1 MASVSA
7 SHLILF
13 IASMM
18 IAASVAGV
26 FTNSIGQLSGA
37 ISEQGVD
44 VSSDVR
50 TDVEIISDSGSDA
63 IYDSNNDGN
72 ITLYVKNTGSE
83 QLSVDP
89 GVMDIFV
96 NGQFATDYGV
106 SRADGSSNP
115 WSPGTVVEV
124 EISPPQ
130 GTLSGDVRVQITVN
144 GDEEVFEFRA

>member
-63 IYDSNNDGN
+63 IYDSGSDTV
-72 ITLYVKNTGSE
+72 TLYVKNTGSE
-83 QLSVDP
+83 DLAADAGQ
-89 GVMDIFV
+89 MDIFV
-96 NGQFATDYGV
+96 NGQFATSVTV
-106 SRADGSSNP
+106 SLAAGSDS

-124 EISPPQ
+124 TITPPQ
-130 GTLSGDVRVQITVN
+130 SLSNGDDVRVQLTVN

>member
-1 MASVSA
+1 VASVSA

-18 IAASVAGV
+18 VAASVAGV

-37 ISEQGVD
+37 LSEQGLD

-63 IYDSNNDGN
+63 IYADGT

-83 QLSVDP
+83 RLAADP
-89 GVMDIFV
+89 GQMDIFV
-96 NGQFATDYGV
+96 DGQFATDYTV
-106 SRADGSSNP
+106 TRVDGSGA
-115 WSPGTVVEV
+115 WRPGSVVR
-124 EISPPQ
+124 IDITQS
-130 GTLSGDVRVQITVN
+130 LNSGDHRVQLIVN
-144 GDEEVFEFRA
+144 DDKEVFEFRL

>member
-1 MASVSA
+1 VSA

-18 IAASVAGV
+18 VAASVAGV

-37 ISEQGVD
+37 LSEQGLD

-63 IYDSNNDGN
+63 IYADGT

-83 QLSVDP
+83 RLAADP
-89 GVMDIFV
+89 GQMDIFV
-96 NGQFATDYGV
+96 DGQFATDYTV
-106 SRADGSSNP
+106 TRVDGSGA
-115 WSPGTVVEV
+115 WRPGSVVR
-124 EISPPQ
+124 IDITQS
-130 GTLSGDVRVQITVN
+130 LNSGDHRVQITVN
-144 GDEEVFEFRA
+144 DDEEVFEFRL

>member
-37 ISEQGVD
+37 LSEQGLD

-63 IYDSNNDGN
+63 IYENGT
-72 ITLYVKNTGSE
+72 ITLYVKNTGTE
-83 QLSVDP
+83 RLAADP
-89 GVMDIFV
+89 GAMDILVDGRFV
-96 NGQFATDYGV
+96 TEYNVT
-106 SRADGSSNP
+106 RADGSGA
-115 WSPGTVVEV
+115 WTPGAV
-124 EISPPQ
+124 
-130 GTLSGDVRVQITVN
+130 VRVDIQQSLSA
-144 GDEEVFEFRA
+144 GDRLYVIGTNESLSAFEEAAT

>member
-44 VSSDVR
+44 VSSDIR
-50 TDVEIISDSGSDA
+50 TDVEIISDSGSNAVYNSDG
-63 IYDSNNDGN
+63 NDN
-72 ITLYVKNTGSE
+72 ITLYVKNAGSE
-83 QLSVDP
+83 QLAVDS

-96 NGQFATDYGV
+96 NGQFATAYEV
-106 SRADGSSNP
+106 FRADGSSDP
-115 WSPGTVVEV
+115 WNPGTVVEV
-124 EISPPQ
+124 EVNPPQ
-130 GTLSGDVRVQITVN
+130 SSVSGDVRVQITVN
-144 GDEEVFEFRA
+144 GDEEVFEFSA

>member
-18 IAASVAGV
+18 VAASVAGV

-37 ISEQGVD
+37 LSEQGLD

-63 IYDSNNDGN
+63 IYADGT

-83 QLSVDP
+83 RLAADP
-89 GVMDIFV
+89 GQMDVFV
-96 NGQFATDYGV
+96 DGQFATDYTV
-106 SRADGSSNP
+106 TLADGSGA
-115 WSPGTVVEV
+115 WRPGSVVR
-124 EISPPQ
+124 IDITQ
-130 GTLSGDVRVQITVN
+130 DLNNGDHRVQITVN
-144 GDEEVFEFRA
+144 DDEEVFEFRL

>member
-37 ISEQGVD
+37 LSEQGLD

-50 TDVEIISDSGSDA
+50 TDVEIISDSGSGA
-63 IYDSNNDGN
+63 IYNSTTAN
-72 ITLYVKNTGSE
+72 ITLFVKNTGSE
-83 QLSVDP
+83 SLAVDP
-89 GVMDIFV
+89 GVMDILV
-96 NGQFATDYGV
+96 NGQFATAYEVTRVEGT
-106 SRADGSSNP
+106 GS
-115 WSPGTVVEV
+115 WQPGDVVRV
-124 EISPPQ
+124 ELDPPQ
-130 GTLSGDVRVQITVN
+130 SSLSGDVRVQLTVN
-144 GDEEVFEFRA
+144 GDEEVFEFRP